1 MDLVPLPLAELK
13 DRVAQESPHN
23 SLGDAEG
30 QRDEHETD
38 EGGEGLFKVQPGD
51 LHEWSHHEQADKHQN
66 RGCGNSRHKG
76 KKRKLQPQRRMQLK
90 RRKRKQDKMQPQ
102 PQRSMQ
108 LRQRRRGEQMKKG
121 RRGGEQMKQR

>member
-76 KKRKLQPQRRMQLK
+76 KKR
-90 RRKRKQDKMQPQ
+90 
-102 PQRSMQ
+102 
-108 LRQRRRGEQMKKG
+108 GERNMKG
-121 RRGGEQMKQR
+121 RKKRQKKDPSIIR